1 MARPI
6 QSTIQDAPLT
16 LTEILMRGRALY
28 AGSQVVTFEGHS
40 SRRASFAEIADR
52 AARLA
57 AGLRSLGIR
66 AGDRVGTLCWNH
78 QEHLEAYFAVP
89 CMGAVLHTLN
99 LRLSPSQLAFIVN
112 HGGDR
117 VVIVDSGLA
126 PLMAAIRPQ
135 LTKVE
140 RVIVVGGGDTSG
152 LGDVIDYNALLAGSN
167 PLRDWPALDERQA
180 AAMCYTTGT
189 TGEPRGVVYSHRSIW
204 MHSFSVAGAFGLNE
218 DDGIGLMVPMFHVNG
233 WGQPYA
239 ALMCGA
245 DLLLPERFLQPQ
257 PLLSFVLQERP
268 TIVVG
273 VQTIFQGLLMAAEGE
288 GADLGFIRLGVAG
301 GSAVPTSL
309 MQAFE
314 RWFPLIQA
322 WGMTETSPLGTVAFP
337 PRGVTPEDPGYW
349 RYRSKT
355 GRPVPGVELRIVD
368 PTGAPLPWD
377 GRAVGEIEVR
387 GPWIT
392 GSYFGGTGA
401 ERFHDGWLRTGDV
414 ATVDERGYVQITDR
428 TKDIIKS
435 GGEWIS
441 SVELENQLMAHPAVL
456 DAAVIGIPD
465 ERWQERPLAVLAF
478 KPGQSAEPDE
488 LREFLRGKVPSFWLP
503 ESWAVVVA
511 IPKTSVGKQDK
522 KVIRQL
528 QADGRLELRRLVRVL
543 GG

>member
-1 MARPI
+1 
-6 QSTIQDAPLT
+6 
-16 LTEILMRGRALY
+16 
-28 AGSQVVTFEGHS
+28 
-40 SRRASFAEIADR
+40 
-52 AARLA
+52 
-57 AGLRSLGIR
+57 
-66 AGDRVGTLCWNH
+66 
-78 QEHLEAYFAVP
+78 
-89 CMGAVLHTLN
+89 MGAVLHTLN

-273 VQTIFQGLLMAAEGE
+273 VPTIFQGLLVAAEAE
-288 GADLGFIRLGVAG
+288 GADLGFIRLGSGRRLGGADQPDAG
-301 GSAVPTSL
+301 LREVVPADPGLGDDRDQPARNSRLPAPGGDPGGPPLLALPVEDRTSRPRSRAPHRRPRRRAAALGRQGGGGDRGARAVDHRLVLRRRPGPSASTTAGCAPATSPPSTSGATSRSPTGPRTSSSQAVSGSA
-309 MQAFE
+309 
-314 RWFPLIQA
+314 RW
-322 WGMTETSPLGTVAFP
+322 S
-337 PRGVTPEDPGYW
+337 W
-349 RYRSKT
+349 R
-355 GRPVPGVELRIVD
+355 I
-368 PTGAPLPWD
+368 
-377 GRAVGEIEVR
+377 
-387 GPWIT
+387 
-392 GSYFGGTGA
+392 
-401 ERFHDGWLRTGDV
+401 
-414 ATVDERGYVQITDR
+414 
-428 TKDIIKS
+428 
-435 GGEWIS
+435 
-441 SVELENQLMAHPAVL
+441 N
-456 DAAVIGIPD
+456 
-465 ERWQERPLAVLAF
+465 
-478 KPGQSAEPDE
+478 
-488 LREFLRGKVPSFWLP
+488 
-503 ESWAVVVA
+503 
-511 IPKTSVGKQDK
+511 
-522 KVIRQL
+522 
-528 QADGRLELRRLVRVL
+528 
-543 GG
+543 